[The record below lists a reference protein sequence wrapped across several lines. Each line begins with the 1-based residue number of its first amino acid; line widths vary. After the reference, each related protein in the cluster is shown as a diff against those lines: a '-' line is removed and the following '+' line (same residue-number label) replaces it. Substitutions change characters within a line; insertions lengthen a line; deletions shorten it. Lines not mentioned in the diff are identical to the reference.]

1 MKKIYISDITLKE
14 LAEKR
19 ENKLLF
25 REKTAIAEAVSA
37 IGANAVELPG
47 IKNLQEDTII
57 YKTISANIKD
67 SVVAIP
73 VGFTADDVKNAWEC
87 VKNAKK
93 PRLQVVLPTATA
105 TMEYTYHLK
114 EEKML
119 AKIEE
124 LIKASRELCRDVEF
138 VALDATRSDIE
149 FLKKTCAVADKN
161 GASIVTVCDNAGTAL
176 PEEIGA
182 IVKEISGAVKAKVFV
197 EVSDNINMSTA
208 CAFAAIASGADGL
221 KCALCG
227 DDKLLSG
234 AICDAV
240 SARGDKLGVSVS
252 LDDTKVHTSVKEI
265 VNKIG
270 SAIEQTASASEKSK
284 ILLDGNSTIDEVS
297 DAAAL
302 LGYDL
307 SPEDLGKVHKALLQF
322 CEKKENIGAKELDA
336 LIASFAMQ
344 APSTYHLESYTTN
357 CTNLGSSM
365 SQVTLR
371 RGEEIISG
379 VSIGDGPIDS
389 VFLAIEQS
397 VGYHY
402 ELDDFQIQAVTSGKE
417 ALGSAVVRLRNRG
430 KLYSGNGIS
439 NDIVAASIRAYINA
453 LNKIVFEE
461 N

>member
-14 LAEKR
+14 LASNR

-67 SVVAIP
+67 STVAIP

-87 VKNAKK
+87 VKGAKK
-93 PRLQVVLPTATA
+93 ARLQVVLPTATA

-124 LIKASRELCRDVEF
+124 LISASRELSRDVEF
-138 VALDATRSDIE
+138 VALDATRADIS
-149 FLKKTCAVADKN
+149 FLKSACSAAEKS
-161 GASIVTVCDNAGTAL
+161 GAGIITLCDSEGTAL
-176 PEEIGA
+176 PEEIGKLT
-182 IVKEISGAVKAKVFV
+182 KEIRATVKAKLYV
-197 EVSDNINMSTA
+197 EVSDNINMATS
-208 CAFAAIASGADGL
+208 CAFAAIAAGADGL

-227 DDKLLSG
+227 SGKLLSG
-234 AICDAV
+234 NISDAIKM
-240 SARGDKLGVSVS
+240 RGEALDVTAS
-252 LDDTKVHTSVKEI
+252 LDSTKVHTSINEI
-265 VNKIG
+265 INKIG
-270 SAIEQTASASEKSK
+270 KKMEESAPASETSK
-284 ILLDGNSTIDEVS
+284 ILLDGDSTIREVS
-297 DAAAL
+297 EAAAI

-307 SPEDLGKVHKALLQF
+307 SSEDIGKVHKALLQF
-322 CEKKENIGAKELDA
+322 CEKKGTLGARELEG

-379 VSIGDGPIDS
+379 VSCGDGPIDS

-397 VGYHY
+397 IGFHY

-417 ALGSAVVRLRNRG
+417 ALGSAVVRLRNHG

-439 NDIVAASIRAYINA
+439 NDILAASIRAYLNA